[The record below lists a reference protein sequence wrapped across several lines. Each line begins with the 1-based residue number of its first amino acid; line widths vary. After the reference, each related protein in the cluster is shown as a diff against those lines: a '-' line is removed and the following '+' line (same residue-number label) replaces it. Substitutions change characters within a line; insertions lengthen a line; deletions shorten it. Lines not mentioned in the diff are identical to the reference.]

1 MADVLQQCLSEC
13 IDDMALWTMSNRLQV
28 NRAKSQLLWCAS
40 ARRQQQIPTGPVR
53 VGSTSV
59 FPVATV
65 RDLGVYLDADV
76 SMAAYCY
83 SNGESMLCSTPTDTQ
98 RPAFTVT

>member
-1 MADVLQQCLSEC
+1 MADMLQQRLFDC
-13 IDDMALWTMSNRLQV
+13 IDDVALWMMSNRLQL
-28 NRAKSQLLWCAS
+28 NHAKTKVLWCAS
-40 ARRQQQIPTGPVR
+40 ARCQQQIPTGPVR

-59 FPVATV
+59 FPVTTV
-65 RDLGVYLDADV
+65 RDLAVYLDADV

>member
-1 MADVLQQCLSEC
+1 MLITQLHIYSK
-13 IDDMALWTMSNRLQV
+13 T
-28 NRAKSQLLWCAS
+28 AKTGSVVRAS

-76 SMAAYCY
+76 SMAAHVTC
-83 SNGESMLCSTPTDTQ
+83 SNGESMLCSTSTDTQ
-98 RPAFTVT
+98 RPAFSVT

>member
-40 ARRQQQIPTGPVR
+40 ARRQQQIPTIPVC

-76 SMAAYCY
+76 SMAVHVTATVKACFAALRQIR
-83 SNGESMLCSTPTDTQ
+83 SVRRS
-98 RPAFTVT
+98 TVT